1 MKFRSLLSLVLVALI
16 PLRTFAADNIA
27 VSPGSGAVVAADER
41 TRNGIVEKQQV
52 VVLGLGAEGT
62 HDGFARMG
70 QQTMANSLACVLPSD
85 QTGIP
90 HKAAATGGYTPGKLI
105 SAGSTNAT
113 NIKASAGT
121 LGFLTVGNINAAQ
134 RYLKFYNKASAPTVG
149 TDVPVLVFIVPGNTA
164 GTGSNVPIPAPGINF
179 STGISFAITTG
190 VADND
195 TGAVAANEITVNYG
209 YN

>member
-1 MKFRSLLSLVLVALI
+1 MKAKILLLLSLLI
-16 PLRTFAADNIA
+16 PSLVFAADNLQ
-27 VSPGSGAVVAADER
+27 VTQGAGTTVAADEV
-41 TRNGIVEKQQV
+41 TRNTIPEKQQV
-52 VVLGLGAEGT
+52 IKLSLGPDGT
-62 HDGFARMG
+62 FSGFALMG

-90 HKAAATGGYTPGKLI
+90 HKAAPTGGYTPGKLI
-105 SAGSTNAT
+105 SAATTNAT
-113 NIKASAGT
+113 SVKASAGT

-134 RYLKFYNKASAPTVG
+134 RYLKLYNKASAPTVG
-149 TDVPVLVFIVPGNTA
+149 TDVPVLVFIIPGNTA
-164 GTGSNVPIPAPGINF
+164 GTGSNIPIPSAGINF
-179 STGISFAITTG
+179 STGLAFAITTG